1 MIATPQ
7 IHVTAEYCAESQNTE
22 VCVATAFRR
31 ALHIHNNCRLTTLRC
46 CYAILYAGSVRVLG
60 RRQIEMYSK
69 LIHTVDHV
77 EGYLRPG
84 FDALDAFLCHTWAVT
99 VTGAPKTWAI
109 QVL

>member
-1 MIATPQ
+1 
-7 IHVTAEYCAESQNTE
+7 
-22 VCVATAFRR
+22 
-31 ALHIHNNCRLTTLRC
+31 
-46 CYAILYAGSVRVLG
+46 VLG

-109 QVL
+109 QVLLYSSSSVYVSMCYACSKPMQALVLQHGSQCQY